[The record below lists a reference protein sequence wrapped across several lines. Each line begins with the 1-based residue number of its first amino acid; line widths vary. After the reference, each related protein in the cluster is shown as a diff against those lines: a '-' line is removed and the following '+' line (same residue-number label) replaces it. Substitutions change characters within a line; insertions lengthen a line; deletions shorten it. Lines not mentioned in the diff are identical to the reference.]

1 MSNPSPTTRL
11 TRTRITPGARS
22 APDTAETRPEP
33 RYARTGPRRVR
44 TDEERRVFFTG
55 FYIVLGLLMLVG
67 ILCDLEGPARTDGV
81 GWIMAVP
88 CLLLGGYVALA
99 ALLPLRRKLRLAE
112 HGLYARARVVAV
124 SQPAWSRALEI
135 LRSLLFF
142 ASTAAAVA
150 EVGYRVSLEVRFAD
164 GRSRRLSRIFW
175 RITAIDLPDQDEI
188 VGVFFDPRRDNRFLL
203 VSELDHAG
211 IEVAAIRRS

>member
-1 MSNPSPTTRL
+1 MSIPSPTLKPSRK
-11 TRTRITPGARS
+11 RITPGARS
-22 APDTAETRPEP
+22 APNEAETPREP

-44 TDEERRVFFTG
+44 TDEERRVFFIG

-67 ILCDLEGPARTDGV
+67 IVADLEGPARTDGV

-88 CLLLGGYVALA
+88 CLLLGGYVALV

-112 HGLYARARVVAV
+112 RGLYARARVVAV
-124 SQPAWSRALEI
+124 SQPSWSRALEI

-150 EVGYRVSLEVRFAD
+150 EVGYRISLEVRFAD

-175 RITAIDLPDQDEI
+175 RITAIDLPDRGQV

-203 VSELDHAG
+203 VSELEHAG
-211 IEVAAIRRS
+211 IQVATDHGA